1 LKADRSAARKAENK
15 ASEGFDPLAT
25 TAAGRDAHR
34 RAMDRMREARVKDAA
49 ELFERAI
56 GEQVSRAARAVANG
70 GGVDA
75 ALSAIDDNK
84 MALNAVVKDVFA
96 SSAVYFAGEAYNKMT
111 ARKDFTEAQMEQWL
125 MAANEY
131 IVAEGAAKIVLIDNT
146 TKEMV
151 QKVMQQ
157 AISEGWGAD
166 KAARELRKKW
176 DDLAKFRAE
185 RIARTEMLGAGS
197 FGTRQGAL
205 ATGLTLEKV
214 WISFIDTE
222 TRDSHVD
229 MDGEQVPLDSTFSNG
244 LMYPGDPSGPASEI
258 VNCRCAE
265 GYISI

>member
-1 LKADRSAARKAENK
+1 ME
-15 ASEGFDPLAT
+15 
-25 TAAGRDAHR
+25 
-34 RAMDRMREARVKDAA
+34 RMREARVPDAA
-49 ELFERAI
+49 DLFERAI

-70 GGVDA
+70 GNVDA
-75 ALSAIDDNK
+75 ALSAIDEEK
-84 MALNAVVKDVFA
+84 TALNTAIKDVFTSGVA
-96 SSAVYFAGEAYNKMT
+96 YFAGEAFNKMT
-111 ARKDFTEAQMEQWL
+111 ARKDFTEAQMEAWL
-125 MAANEY
+125 TAANEY

-157 AISEGWGAD
+157 AINEGWGAD

-176 DDLAKFRAE
+176 DDLARFRAE

-222 TRDSHVD
+222 TRDSHVG
-229 MDGEQVPLDSTFSNG
+229 MDGERVPLDSTYSNG

-265 GYISI
+265 AYIAI